1 MGDNMDNILLIIMD
15 GISDRP
21 DVRIEGKTV
30 LQHATMKN
38 LDLFAKTG
46 INGIMDPIAPG
57 IRPGSDTAHLALLGY
72 NPYEV
77 YTGRGPFEAA
87 GIGIE
92 LKEGDVA
99 FRCNFATVDEKLVVK
114 DRRAGRIKDGTKEL
128 AKAVDGMRIDDV
140 KIIFKE
146 AVEHRG
152 VLVLRGKALSSNL
165 SDIDP
170 HKDSVRIN
178 RSKPLSEN
186 AKRAADIL
194 NRFVEESYRILKEH
208 PVNMERLR
216 NKKMPANIILPRGA
230 GIFPKIGSMDE
241 KYGLSSACVA
251 GISLVKGV
259 CRLAGID
266 IIDVKG
272 ATGGVDTNIDAKI
285 KSAISAL
292 DKHDF
297 VVVNIKAPDLYGHD
311 GDVFGKVKI
320 AEKIDKALE
329 PLKGLDCLKIF
340 TADHSTPVTV
350 KNHSADPVP
359 LTITGKGVRVDDVQ
373 NFDEI
378 SCAKGGLCRIRG
390 KDLMNIALDL
400 TNRSEK
406 FGA

>member
-1 MGDNMDNILLIIMD
+1 MLLIIMD
-15 GISDRP
+15 GIGDRP
-21 DVRIEGKTV
+21 DDRIEGKTV
-30 LQHATMKN
+30 LQYATMKN
-38 LDLFAKTG
+38 LDGFAKKG
-46 INGIMDPIAPG
+46 MNGIMDPIAPG
-57 IRPGSDTAHLALLGY
+57 IVPGSDTAHLALLGY

-87 GIGIE
+87 GIGIK

-99 FRCNFATVDEKLVVK
+99 FRCNFAAVDEKLVVK
-114 DRRAGRIKDGTKEL
+114 DRRAGRIKQGTNEL
-128 AKAVDGMRIDDV
+128 AKAVDGMKIDDV
-140 KIIFKE
+140 EIIFKE

-165 SDIDP
+165 SDVDP
-170 HKDSVRIN
+170 HSNNIRIHE
-178 RSKPLSEN
+178 SKPLSVD
-186 AKRAADIL
+186 AKRTADIL
-194 NRFVEESYRILKEH
+194 NKFVKESYAILKNH
-208 PVNMERLR
+208 PVNIKR
-216 NKKMPANIILPRGA
+216 NRNNLPPANIILPRGA
-230 GIFPKIGSMDE
+230 GIFPRMRSMDE
-241 KYGLSSACVA
+241 KYRLSSACIA

-259 CRLAGID
+259 CRLAGMN

-285 KSAISAL
+285 KVAMSAL
-292 DKHDF
+292 NKYDF
-297 VVVNIKAPDLYGHD
+297 VVVNIKAPDLFGHD
-311 GDVFGKVKI
+311 GDVSGKVKM

-329 PLKGLDCLKIF
+329 PLKELDCLKIF

-359 LTITGKGVRVDDVQ
+359 ITITGKSVRVDDVK

-378 SCAKGGLCRIRG
+378 SCAKGALCRIQG
-390 KDLMNIALDL
+390 MGLMNIARDL